1 MSFLEMAK
9 QYLSNASQKADQR
22 ILGGYSVNQVLW
34 ETDTAVIFRDSKGHF
49 WRYLKA
55 GQNVTSVVVSSKRE
69 NLC

>member
-9 QYLSNASQKADQR
+9 QYLANASHKPDQR

-34 ETDTAVIFRDSKGHF
+34 ETETAIIFRDPKGHF

-55 GQNVTSVVVSSKRE
+55 RREVTSVVVSSKRE